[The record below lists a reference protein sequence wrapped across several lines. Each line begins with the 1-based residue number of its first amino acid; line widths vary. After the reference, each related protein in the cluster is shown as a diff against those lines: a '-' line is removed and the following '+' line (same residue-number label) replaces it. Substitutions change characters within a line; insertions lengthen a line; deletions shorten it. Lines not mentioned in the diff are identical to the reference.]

1 MSIEVKIFVA
11 LAPLFLI
18 AMVIA
23 LALGNWLSAA
33 VLAILEVVIFTLY
46 RVERR
51 NRSAS
56 GKTVA

>member
-23 LALGNWLSAA
+23 LTQGNWLSVA
-33 VLAILEVVIFTLY
+33 VLAILEVVIFVVY